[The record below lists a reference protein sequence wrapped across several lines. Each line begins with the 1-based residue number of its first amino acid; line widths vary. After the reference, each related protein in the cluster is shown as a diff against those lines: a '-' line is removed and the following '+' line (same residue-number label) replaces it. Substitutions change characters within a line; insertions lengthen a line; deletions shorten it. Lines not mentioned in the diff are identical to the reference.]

1 LGTRNCETLN
11 PGMYYVA
18 TSRATTI
25 GDCGTREVI
34 PRKCTNSVMYFIAGT
49 FPTGLK
55 YLTHSDKGVEYK
67 RVQESTYWVS
77 YLDRQ

>member
-1 LGTRNCETLN
+1 MQAIVCDLGTMNCETLN
-11 PGMYYVA
+11 PGMFYVA

-34 PRKCTNSVMYFIAGT
+34 GRKCTNSAIYFKAGT

-55 YLTHSDKGVEYK
+55 CLTHSDK
-67 RVQESTYWVS
+67 
-77 YLDRQ
+77 